1 MPCYPEINNLM
12 EPLVSICCIT
22 YNHALYIRQCLDGFM
37 MQKTDFSFEVL
48 IHDDAS
54 TDGTA
59 DIIREYEAKYPDL
72 IKTIYQVENQYSKG
86 IKISATYNYSRAKG
100 KYIALC
106 EGDDYWIDPLKLQKQ
121 VDFMENH
128 PNYSLCFHNAII
140 INEFQDN
147 EVIRFNRISQNR
159 NVALH
164 EIIDVF
170 IIPTASM
177 FFRSD
182 LVKTI
187 PQWVTSIYSG
197 DFSLALLLANS
208 GKMYCFKDYMSVY
221 RRNPTGMSVLAS
233 QGEYVCQ
240 QHLLL
245 LKLFDE
251 NTQYKYHDIIEHKIL
266 YLNKNIK
273 YFKLKKKF
281 FLLPLIIMPK
291 FIWRPYFT
299 NILRTLNRYYL

>member
-1 MPCYPEINNLM
+1 MNSDRI
-12 EPLVSICCIT
+12 LVSICCIT
-22 YNHALYIRQCLDGFM
+22 FNHAPYIRQCLDGFM

-54 TDGTA
+54 TDGTQE
-59 DIIREYEAKYPDL
+59 IICEYVKKYPDV
-72 IKTIYQVENQYSKG
+72 IKPIYQVENQYSKG
-86 IKISATYNYSRAKG
+86 VKVGITYNFPRAKG

-121 VDFMENH
+121 VDFMEDH

-177 FFRSD
+177 FFRSN

-208 GKMYCFKDYMSVY
+208 GEMYCFKDYMSVY
-221 RRNPTGMSVLAS
+221 RKNLGGMSVAS

-245 LKLFDE
+245 LRLFDE
-251 NTQYKYHDIIEHKIL
+251 NTQYKYHDIIERKVL
-266 YLNKNIK
+266 CLNKTIK
-273 YFKLKKKF
+273 YFKLKKIS
-281 FLLPLIIMPK
+281 FLLPFIVMPK
-291 FIWRPYFT
+291 FIWKPYFT
-299 NILRTLNRYYL
+299 HILKILNRRYWQ